1 MFDGPEQTG
10 SARRGCVTPPGA
22 KYMSGA
28 GAGLS
33 PGDGLMWFDSTAAH
47 LVSVK
52 IAEKEVLPVK

>member
-1 MFDGPEQTG
+1 MN
-10 SARRGCVTPPGA
+10 PPGA

-28 GAGLS
+28 GAGLF